1 MRKAALLFF
10 FPSGIFRAF
19 ISGTMLNR
27 LKLLDFLLFYDL
39 CASFCRAGSYVGSL
53 SVPGRPGGRTAVCL
67 KGQEHCST
75 LQNTGQKQN
84 TIEQRNIFWAPVGKA
99 IIQTSDGDKQNKR
112 TEGQKNQK
120 QITKTKQKTPGHS
133 ITNSRKS
140 QKRKSKQL
148 KPNNKTA
155 NSKKANSKKVKAAQ
169 KRKQREI

>member
-1 MRKAALLFF
+1 M
-10 FPSGIFRAF
+10 
-19 ISGTMLNR
+19 NR
-27 LKLLDFLLFYDL
+27 LKPLDFLLFTI
-39 CASFCRAGSYVGSL
+39 CAPLFAGPGAHVGSL
-53 SVPGRPGGRTAVCL
+53 PVSRLSRWLNRRLHEREGQFRTF
-67 KGQEHCST
+67 
-75 LQNTGQKQN
+75 QNTGQKQN

-155 NSKKANSKKVKAAQ
+155 NSKKANSKKAKAAL
-169 KRKQREI
+169 KKKSKKNKKGVA

>member
-10 FPSGIFRAF
+10 SPSGIFRAF

-99 IIQTSDGDKQNKR
+99 IIQTSDGDKQKTQEQKQRIKR
-112 TEGQKNQK
+112 TKR
-120 QITKTKQKTPGHS
+120 TKTKQRQQDTKAPEIPLQTVG
-133 ITNSRKS
+133 KV
-140 QKRKSKQL
+140 KKKKSKQ
-148 KPNNKTA
+148 
-155 NSKKANSKKVKAAQ
+155 
-169 KRKQREI
+169 

>member
-1 MRKAALLFF
+1 MRAVRKAALLFF

-53 SVPGRPGGRTAVCL
+53 SVPGRPGGWTAVCL

-84 TIEQRNIFWAPVGKA
+84 TIEQRNIFWVPVGEA
-99 IIQTSDGDKQNKR
+99 IIQTSDGDKQKTQEQKQRIKR
-112 TEGQKNQK
+112 TKR
-120 QITKTKQKTPGHS
+120 TKTKQRQQDTKTPKIPLQTVG
-133 ITNSRKS
+133 
-140 QKRKSKQL
+140 
-148 KPNNKTA
+148 
-155 NSKKANSKKVKAAQ
+155 KV
-169 KRKQREI
+169 

>member
-1 MRKAALLFF
+1 MRAVRKAALLFF
-10 FPSGIFRAF
+10 SPSGIFRAF

-84 TIEQRNIFWAPVGKA
+84 TIEQRNIFWVPVGEA
-99 IIQTSDGDKQNKR
+99 IIQTSDGDKQKTQEQKQRIKR
-112 TEGQKNQK
+112 TKR
-120 QITKTKQKTPGHS
+120 TKTKQRQQDT
-133 ITNSRKS
+133 
-140 QKRKSKQL
+140 
-148 KPNNKTA
+148 
-155 NSKKANSKKVKAAQ
+155 KAPEIPLQTVGKV
-169 KRKQREI
+169 

>member
-1 MRKAALLFF
+1 MRAVRKAALLFF

-99 IIQTSDGDKQNKR
+99 IIQTSDGDKQKTQAQKQRIKRIKR
-112 TEGQKNQK
+112 TKR
-120 QITKTKQKTPGHS
+120 TKTKQRQQDT
-133 ITNSRKS
+133 
-140 QKRKSKQL
+140 
-148 KPNNKTA
+148 
-155 NSKKANSKKVKAAQ
+155 KAPEIPLQTVGKV
-169 KRKQREI
+169 

>member
-1 MRKAALLFF
+1 MRAVRKAALLFF

-84 TIEQRNIFWAPVGKA
+84 TIEQRNIFWAPVGEA
-99 IIQTSDGDKQNKR
+99 IIQTSDGDKQKTQEQKQRIKR
-112 TEGQKNQK
+112 TKR
-120 QITKTKQKTPGHS
+120 TKTKQRQQDT
-133 ITNSRKS
+133 
-140 QKRKSKQL
+140 
-148 KPNNKTA
+148 
-155 NSKKANSKKVKAAQ
+155 KAPEIPLQTVGKV
-169 KRKQREI
+169 

>member
-1 MRKAALLFF
+1 MRAVRKAALLFF

-99 IIQTSDGDKQNKR
+99 IIQTSDGDKQK
-112 TEGQKNQK
+112 TQEQEQK
-120 QITKTKQKTPGHS
+120 QRTKTKNKKNKDEAKTTGHQGTRNT
-133 ITNSRKS
+133 ITNSRQS
-140 QKRKSKQL
+140 I
-148 KPNNKTA
+148 
-155 NSKKANSKKVKAAQ
+155 KKEK
-169 KRKQREI
+169 

>member
-1 MRKAALLFF
+1 MRAVRKAALLFF

-53 SVPGRPGGRTAVCL
+53 SVPGRPGGRTVVCL

-99 IIQTSDGDKQNKR
+99 IIQTSDGDKQKTQEQKQRIKR
-112 TEGQKNQK
+112 TKRTK
-120 QITKTKQKTPGHS
+120 RTKTKQRQQDT
-133 ITNSRKS
+133 
-140 QKRKSKQL
+140 
-148 KPNNKTA
+148 
-155 NSKKANSKKVKAAQ
+155 KAPEIPLQTVGKV
-169 KRKQREI
+169 